1 MCLHTT
7 PRALRDICMLFTQIP
22 SEINP
27 FILYKLPLTISTV
40 HRASHLLTCSF
51 LLFHNQEKQN
61 TRTNYNALVMNQ
73 NNLASVIN
81 HLYLKN
87 KNNHLM
93 FSKIKHVAYRGIN
106 IAHNISAS

>member
-1 MCLHTT
+1 
-7 PRALRDICMLFTQIP
+7 
-22 SEINP
+22 
-27 FILYKLPLTISTV
+27 
-40 HRASHLLTCSF
+40 
-51 LLFHNQEKQN
+51 
-61 TRTNYNALVMNQ
+61 MNQ